1 MSAILIGTSY
11 ITITNIPFVFSFL
24 IRYFKERSLTIFN
37 YIKDYKLLKSK
48 INSLEKLKFKDKEF
62 EKESNEEK
70 NNYSSDKRFLMS
82 ISFKTDF
89 YRRINDIITKINSL
103 DNKNQKG
110 VALKLQELLIEF
122 KENKD
127 DFENINPNMAF
138 IVLNDRIKI
147 EQDIRFKLEHLEQLV
162 SSLTEKNERILEDD
176 KQIELL
182 NNSLDEIIKGKVKS
196 LGSKK

>member
-1 MSAILIGTSY
+1 M
-11 ITITNIPFVFSFL
+11 NV
-24 IRYFKERSLTIFN
+24 N
-37 YIKDYKLLKSK
+37 
-48 INSLEKLKFKDKEF
+48 
-62 EKESNEEK
+62 
-70 NNYSSDKRFLMS
+70 
-82 ISFKTDF
+82 FKTDF

-147 EQDIRFKLEHLEQLV
+147 EQDIRFILEHIEQLV